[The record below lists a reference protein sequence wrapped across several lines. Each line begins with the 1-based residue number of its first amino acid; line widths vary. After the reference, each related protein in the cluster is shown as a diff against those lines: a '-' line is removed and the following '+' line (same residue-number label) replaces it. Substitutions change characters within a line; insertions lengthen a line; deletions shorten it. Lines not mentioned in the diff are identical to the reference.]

1 MMKSNCCSLDIYAL
15 VIGLLRYATS
25 ANYPLLFAV
34 MYQIAPVPTAC
45 SFLDL
50 MRVIQMAPGERFQ
63 PRLLDADGVVD
74 LVGELDLSL

>member
-1 MMKSNCCSLDIYAL
+1 
-15 VIGLLRYATS
+15 
-25 ANYPLLFAV
+25 

-63 PRLLDADGVVD
+63 TELLNANGIVD
-74 LVGELDLSL
+74 LIGELDLSL